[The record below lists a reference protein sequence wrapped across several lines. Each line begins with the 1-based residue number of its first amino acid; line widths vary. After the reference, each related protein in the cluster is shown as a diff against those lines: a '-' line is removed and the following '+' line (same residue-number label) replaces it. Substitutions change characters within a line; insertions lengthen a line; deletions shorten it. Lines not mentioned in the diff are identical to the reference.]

1 LENVS
6 QIFTTRFH
14 AELKVQYIDED
25 NDRITVSTELEWN
38 EALRFLEPFPVKKLF
53 LSEGNGVFFKDSP
66 PPVPLFFYEESSK
79 PASESSNCNSA
90 SKKEAPKKA
99 SCPRFGRAGPHFVRK
114 FGGGGGCAAKHQR
127 HQTHL
132 DALKEAVPR
141 CLGTFFPEGKILP
154 HHLPEFL
161 KEAVKVKLIGNS
173 ENDVDLDVNI
183 PLLRQILFRR
193 GLTMLDSHKYEE
205 GRQAFS
211 ALVELSARDPLA
223 HYNLACAEAL
233 LGNHEAA
240 VTVLSRSVECG
251 YRNLAHLL
259 ADPDLDSLRTNAGYL
274 KVVEDLR
281 ALHSVAVAQN
291 DNNEKK
297 EEVEEVK
304 EKKSEEM
311 APLTALRMVEKK
323 VEQPEQEQEKKEE
336 PKKEIAE
343 VVVEK
348 KEEVKIES
356 APQKQV
362 SEEEAKYETE
372 LQLLADMGFV
382 DRQKNL
388 VLLVAMK
395 GDLPNVIHHLF

>member
-1 LENVS
+1 M
-6 QIFTTRFH
+6 
-14 AELKVQYIDED
+14 
-25 NDRITVSTELEWN
+25 
-38 EALRFLEPFPVKKLF
+38 
-53 LSEGNGVFFKDSP
+53 
-66 PPVPLFFYEESSK
+66 
-79 PASESSNCNSA
+79 
-90 SKKEAPKKA
+90 
-99 SCPRFGRAGPHFVRK
+99 RK
-114 FGGGGGCAAKHQR
+114 FGGGCAAKHQR

-141 CLGTFFPEGKILP
+141 CLGTFFPDGKILP

-161 KEAVKVKLIGNS
+161 KEAVKVKLIANS

-205 GRQAFS
+205 GRAAFS
-211 ALVELSARDPLA
+211 ALVELSPHDPLA
-223 HYNLACAEAL
+223 HYNLACAETL

-240 VTVLSRSVECG
+240 VSVLSRSVECG

-259 ADPDLDSLRTNAGYL
+259 ADPDLDSLRTHAGYL
-274 KVVEDLR
+274 KVVEALR
-281 ALHSVAVAQN
+281 ALHSAAVAQN
-291 DNNEKK
+291 EENEKKNEKK
-297 EEVEEVK
+297 EKKEKEEVE

-311 APLTALRMVEKK
+311 VPLTALRMVEKK
-323 VEQPEQEQEKKEE
+323 IEQQPEKEKEQEKKEE
-336 PKKEIAE
+336 PKKEI
-343 VVVEK
+343 VVVEEKEEEPK

-362 SEEEAKYETE
+362 SEEESKYETE
-372 LQLLADMGFV
+372 LQLLADMGFI